1 MAQIMYYRSDITA
14 LPPTP
19 MPFYAYG
26 TGISELHDRG
36 VLKKNGR
43 VNPFVELMFG
53 VDGIGEIVLY
63 GQPFQLHPGDSFY
76 YLPGEDHLHRSLSS
90 SWHVRWVCFD

>member
-63 GQPFQLHPGDSFY
+63 GQPFQLHPGDSVA
-76 YLPGEDHLHRSLSS
+76 ER
-90 SWHVRWVCFD
+90 